1 VPPNLYLIG
10 TMNTADRSVVAL
22 DSALRRRFRFVEVP
36 PEPEVV
42 RENLEGTL
50 RVGDLD
56 LDRARLMEVI
66 NERVEFLL
74 DHDHCIGHSYFLK
87 MRTAREVAEQFAT
100 GIVPLLREYFYEDYR
115 QLRLVLGDGFVGQS
129 TRLSSASFPAGAD
142 MADYDVGDYVR
153 YEIRDFRGKTTGLAQ
168 ALRILLNQ
176 VEPDKTEV

>member
-1 VPPNLYLIG
+1 
-10 TMNTADRSVVAL
+10 
-22 DSALRRRFRFVEVP
+22 
-36 PEPEVV
+36 
-42 RENLEGTL
+42 
-50 RVGDLD
+50 
-56 LDRARLMEVI
+56 
-66 NERVEFLL
+66 
-74 DHDHCIGHSYFLK
+74 
-87 MRTAREVAEQFAT
+87 
-100 GIVPLLREYFYEDYR
+100 LLREYFYEDYR